1 MSDKI
6 IKGSVWKYGDNI
18 NTDIIS
24 PPAYMELSIAE
35 ASKYAMSPIDP
46 EFSTKFNKGDILVA
60 ENNFGSG
67 SSRETAPLTLKHL
80 GVDIIIAKS
89 FARIFY
95 RNAINLGILVLECNE
110 THKIEDRDELEVNY
124 LEGEIKNITKNE
136 TYKCSKMPEHIMKII
151 NAGGLVPFLKEYKK
165 DR

>member
-1 MSDKI
+1 MSRKLI
-6 IKGSVWKYGDNI
+6 NGKVWKYGDNI

-24 PPAYMELSIAE
+24 PPAYMELNIEE
-35 ASKYAMSPIDP
+35 ASKYAMSVIDP
-46 EFSTKFNKGDILVA
+46 QFSTKFQKGDILVA
-60 ENNFGSG
+60 EDNFGSG

-95 RNAINLGILVLECNE
+95 RNAINLGVLALECSE

-124 LEGEIKNITKNE
+124 LEGYIKNITKDE
-136 TYKCSKMPEHIMKII
+136 IYKCSKIPEHLMQII
-151 NAGGLVPFLKEYKK
+151 NTGGLVDYLREYK
-165 DR
+165 